1 MPPNTARWAAGE
13 GGVRGLA
20 PGLRDADADV
30 FAPDF
35 WVGVC
40 ACAPKPLTA
49 IAANSTTLR
58 ESKAFGRLRRVLDM
72 ESFS

>member
-1 MPPNTARWAAGE
+1 MPPNTARWAAGD

-20 PGLRDADADV
+20 PWLREAEADV

-35 WVGVC
+35 GAGPC

-58 ESKAFGRLRRVLDM
+58 ASNAFGRLRRILDM
-72 ESFS
+72 ESVS